1 MRRRRPAIGNEPRSP
16 GPGSGP
22 DPDPDPGPGPG
33 PGGPDAGEVRNVA
46 AAPASAPAPTRPP
59 AAGPPPTGGRVELAA
74 RLRDYGRRYPT
85 AVAGAII
92 LVALALVAIVAPL
105 IAPDPVRLNPINR
118 LKPPSGD
125 FWFGADFLGRDIYAR
140 TVYGTRISLTVGLAV
155 AAISVAGGLAIGL
168 LAGYVRWVDTVVMR
182 VMDGVMAIPGVLLA
196 IALISLTGAGVGNV
210 IIAITVPEIPRVVR
224 LVRSVVLSIRE
235 QPYVEAA
242 VAGGTRLPRILW
254 MHILP
259 NTVAPLIVQATYV
272 CASAIVIEAILSFLG
287 AGTPPEIPSWGNI
300 MAEGRVYVQVAP
312 WMIFFPGVF
321 LAIAVLA
328 VNILGDGLR
337 DSLDPRIARRM

>member
-1 MRRRRPAIGNEPRSP
+1 MPNAPPSAATDLRPGGARNPVVKNPAVRALAARRRA
-16 GPGSGP
+16 
-22 DPDPDPGPGPG
+22 
-33 PGGPDAGEVRNVA
+33 
-46 AAPASAPAPTRPP
+46 
-59 AAGPPPTGGRVELAA
+59 LAA
-74 RLRDYGRRYPT
+74 RLKDYGRRYPT

-92 LVALALVAIVAPL
+92 LIALALVALIAPL

-155 AAISVAGGLAIGL
+155 AAISVAAGLVIGL
-168 LAGYVRWVDTVVMR
+168 MAGYVRWVDTIVMR
-182 VMDGVMAIPGVLLA
+182 IMDGVMAIPGVLLA

-242 VAGGTRLPRILW
+242 VAGGTRLPKILW